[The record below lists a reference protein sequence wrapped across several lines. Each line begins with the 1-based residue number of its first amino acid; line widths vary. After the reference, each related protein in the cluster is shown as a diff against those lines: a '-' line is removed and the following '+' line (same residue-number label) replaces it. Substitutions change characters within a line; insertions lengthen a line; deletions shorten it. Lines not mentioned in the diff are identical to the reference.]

1 MKASKSAAKVV
12 TSATSAKSTKPQT
25 SHKSRKPAA
34 AAKIKAA
41 TTRTP
46 KVSAPGKAPLRSNRP
61 EGSIQAIREVF
72 GYLRRYH
79 GQVFVIKIDDALLE
93 RPLFPLLVRDIVL
106 LHETGIHIV
115 LVPGAKSSIDAVLS
129 KYGVKT
135 RTVNGVRVTS
145 TEAMPLVKLGA
156 SNVANA
162 LLSLLSENEA
172 HGVVGNWVRAR
183 AVGVV
188 SGVDYKRTGRVEK
201 INVDLMRGMLDDGLI
216 PIVSNIGWNSVGQDY
231 NLNSSELAVAVAQAL
246 KATKLFFVGGSAG
259 IPVVAESRFAEPG
272 ELASG
277 FFSNLDRKEGQ
288 TLLRDFPNALP
299 APARELVAHALQA
312 LEGGVERVH
321 VVGGARDGILLQE
334 VFSSA
339 GQGTMFYVNDY
350 DHVHP
355 AEAADIPE
363 ILRIMQ
369 PYVDAGV
376 LVQRTADDLAVD
388 LEHYTVYK
396 VDDVL
401 HGCGALKPIGPGAA
415 ELLALVVDPAYA
427 GRGTGGK
434 IVDYLV
440 QKARKAGIRKVFL
453 LTTQTTDFFLRMGF
467 REAPV
472 TALPPE
478 RRKTWNPTRNSRVLV
493 KPV

>member
-1 MKASKSAAKVV
+1 MKSPQKKNTV
-12 TSATSAKSTKPQT
+12 AKSTPGGKT
-25 SHKSRKPAA
+25 A
-34 AAKIKAA
+34 
-41 TTRTP
+41 TP
-46 KVSAPGKAPLRSNRP
+46 KIHKAPP
-61 EGSIQAIREVF
+61 AGTIQAIREVF

-79 GQVFVIKIDDALLE
+79 DQVFVIKLDDALLE

-106 LHETGIHIV
+106 LHETGIRIV
-115 LVPGAKSSIDAVLS
+115 LVPGAKHSIDTVLS
-129 KYGVKT
+129 KYGEKT
-135 RTVNGVRVTS
+135 QTVGGVRVTS
-145 TEAMPLVKLGA
+145 SEAMPLVKLGA

-188 SGVDYKRTGRVEK
+188 NGVDFGHTGRVEK
-201 INVDLMRGMLDDGLI
+201 INTELMRGMLDDGLI
-216 PIVSNIGWNSVGQDY
+216 PIVSNIGWNNVGRDY
-231 NLNSSELAVAVAQAL
+231 NLNSSELAVAVARAMQ
-246 KATKLFFVGGSAG
+246 ATKLFFVGETAG
-259 IPVVAESRFAEPG
+259 IPVVADCKFAEP
-272 ELASG
+272 EEVRSG
-277 FFSNLDRKEGQ
+277 LFSNLDRKEGQ
-288 TLLRDFPNALP
+288 ALLKDFPSALEP
-299 APARELVAHALQA
+299 ASQELITLALSA

-339 GQGTMFYVNDY
+339 GQGTMFYLDDY

-355 AEAADIPE
+355 AQATDIPE

-369 PYVDAGV
+369 PYVDDGV
-376 LVQRTADDLAVD
+376 LIQRTAENLAEDLD
-388 LEHYTVYK
+388 HYTVYK

-401 HGCGALKPIGPGAA
+401 HGCGALKPIGKSGGHGAA

-434 IVDYLV
+434 IVDYLL
-440 QKARKAGIRKVFL
+440 QKARKKGIRKVFL
-453 LTTQTTDFFLRMGF
+453 LTTQTSDFFMRMGF
-467 REAPV
+467 KETPV

-478 RRKTWNPTRNSRVLV
+478 RRKSWNPTRNSRVYVLTT
-493 KPV
+493 

>member
-1 MKASKSAAKVV
+1 MKPKMKPKVKPKIKLKMKPKTGTKPDTAGTANGKAAPVQKPARGMKAV
-12 TSATSAKSTKPQT
+12 
-25 SHKSRKPAA
+25 R
-34 AAKIKAA
+34 
-41 TTRTP
+41 
-46 KVSAPGKAPLRSNRP
+46 RP

-79 GQVFVIKIDDALLE
+79 DQVFVIKIDDALMK
-93 RPLFPLLVRDIVL
+93 RPLFPLLVRDVVL
-106 LHETGIHIV
+106 LHETGIRIV
-115 LVPGAKSSIDAVLS
+115 LVPGAKTSIDAVLA

-135 RTVNGVRVTS
+135 RAVNGVRVTS
-145 TEAMPLVKLGA
+145 SEAMPLVKLGA
-156 SNVANA
+156 SGVANA

-188 SGVDYKRTGRVEK
+188 AGVDYKHTGRVEK
-201 INVDLMRGMLDDGLI
+201 INTELMQGMLDDGLI
-216 PIVSNIGWNSVGQDY
+216 PIVSNIGWNSTGQDY
-231 NLNSSELAVAVAQAL
+231 NLNSSELAVAVAREMR
-246 KATKLFFVGGSAG
+246 ATKLFFVGEQAG
-259 IPVVAESRFAEPG
+259 IPVVRDCPFAETD
-272 ELASG
+272 EVRSG
-277 FFSNLDRKEGQ
+277 QFSNLDRKEGEA
-288 TLLRDFPNALP
+288 LLKDFPAALKP
-299 APARELVAHALQA
+299 GARELIALALQA
-312 LEGGVERVH
+312 LQGGVERVH
-321 VVGGARDGILLQE
+321 VVSGARDGILLQE

-339 GQGTMFYVNDY
+339 GQGTMFYLDAY

-355 AEAADIPE
+355 AQASDIPE

-369 PYVDAGV
+369 PYVDEGV
-376 LVQRTADDLAVD
+376 LVQRTADDIGRDLAY
-388 LEHYTVYK
+388 YTVYK

-440 QKARKAGIRKVFL
+440 QKARKAGIKKVFL
-453 LTTQTTDFFLRMGF
+453 LTTQSSDFFLRMGF

-472 TALPPE
+472 TSLPSV
-478 RRKTWNPTRNSRVLV
+478 RRKTWNQTRNSRVLMKTV
-493 KPV
+493 

>member
-1 MKASKSAAKVV
+1 MKKRTAVKVG
-12 TSATSAKSTKPQT
+12 A
-25 SHKSRKPAA
+25 
-34 AAKIKAA
+34 
-41 TTRTP
+41 
-46 KVSAPGKAPLRSNRP
+46 APGAAGKALKAQGTATAGTRP

-79 GQVFVIKIDDALLE
+79 DQVFVIKLDDALMG

-106 LHETGIHIV
+106 LHETGIRVV
-115 LVPGAKSSIDAVLS
+115 LVPGAKTSIGAVLA

-135 RTVNGVRVTS
+135 RAVDGVRVTS
-145 TEAMPLVKLGA
+145 SEAMPLVKLGA
-156 SNVANA
+156 SNIANA

-188 SGVDYKRTGRVEK
+188 KGVDYKHTGRVEK
-201 INVDLMRGMLDDGLI
+201 INTELMRGMLDDGLI

-231 NLNSSELAVAVAQAL
+231 NLNSSELAVEVARAL
-246 KATKLFFVGGSAG
+246 KATKLFFVGEQPG
-259 IPVVAESRFAEPG
+259 IPVVPGCRFAEP
-272 ELASG
+272 EEIRSG
-277 FFSNLDRKEGQ
+277 QFSNLDRKEGEA
-288 TLLRDFPNALP
+288 LLRDFPSALKP
-299 APARELVAHALQA
+299 AGRELIALA
-312 LEGGVERVH
+312 LRALGGGVERVH

-339 GQGTMFYVNDY
+339 GQGTMFYLDDY

-355 AEAADIPE
+355 AQASDIPE

-369 PYVDAGV
+369 PYVDEGV
-376 LVQRTADDLAVD
+376 LVQRTAEDLARD
-388 LEHYTVYK
+388 LDHYTVYK

-440 QKARKAGIRKVFL
+440 QKARKAGIKKVFL
-453 LTTQTTDFFLRMGF
+453 LTTQTSDFFLRMGF
-467 REAPV
+467 KEAPV
-472 TALPPE
+472 TALPPA
-478 RRKTWNPTRNSRVLV
+478 RRKTWNPTRNSRVLMKTV
-493 KPV
+493 

>member
-1 MKASKSAAKVV
+1 MTSRNTTARGTAEDKAFGASPRTSSKSAK
-12 TSATSAKSTKPQT
+12 TP
-25 SHKSRKPAA
+25 SRTRPAGA
-34 AAKIKAA
+34 
-41 TTRTP
+41 
-46 KVSAPGKAPLRSNRP
+46 
-61 EGSIQAIREVF
+61 IQAIREVF

-79 GQVFVIKIDDALLE
+79 DQVFVIKLDDALLE

-106 LHETGIHIV
+106 LHETGIRIV
-115 LVPGAKSSIDAVLS
+115 LVPGAKHSIDTVLE

-135 RTVNGVRVTS
+135 KTVSGVRITS
-145 TEAMPLVKLGA
+145 SEAMPLVKLGA
-156 SNVANA
+156 SNIANA

-188 SGVDYKRTGRVEK
+188 GGVDFLHTGRVEK
-201 INVDLMRGMLDDGLI
+201 INTDLMRGMLDDGLI
-216 PIVSNIGWNSVGQDY
+216 PIVSNIGWNNVGRDY
-231 NLNSSELAVAVAQAL
+231 NLNSSELAVAVARAMQAS
-246 KATKLFFVGGSAG
+246 KLFFVGEQAG
-259 IPVVAESRFAEPG
+259 IPVVSDCRFAEP
-272 ELASG
+272 EEMRSG
-277 FFSNLDRKEGQ
+277 LFSNLDRKEGQ
-288 TLLRDFPNALP
+288 ALLRDHAEELKP
-299 APARELVAHALQA
+299 ASRELIALALDA

-339 GQGTMFYVNDY
+339 GQGTMFYLDDY

-355 AEAADIPE
+355 AQASDIPE

-369 PYVDAGV
+369 PYVDDGV
-376 LVQRTADDLAVD
+376 LIQRTAEDLAAD

-396 VDDVL
+396 IDDVL

-440 QKARKAGIRKVFL
+440 QKARKKGIRKVFL
-453 LTTQTTDFFLRMGF
+453 LTTQTSDFFMRMGF
-467 REAPV
+467 KEVPV
-472 TALPPE
+472 TALPPA
-478 RRKTWNPTRNSRVLV
+478 RRKSWNPTRNSRVFALAT
-493 KPV
+493 

>member
-1 MKASKSAAKVV
+1 MNMKKNPKKKVSAKVV
-12 TSATSAKSTKPQT
+12 GKP
-25 SHKSRKPAA
+25 
-34 AAKIKAA
+34 AAKIKAVPAMKTATA
-41 TTRTP
+41 TT
-46 KVSAPGKAPLRSNRP
+46 RP
-61 EGSIQAIREVF
+61 EGSIQTIREVF

-79 GQVFVIKIDDALLE
+79 DQVFVIKIDDALMN

-106 LHETGIHIV
+106 LHETGIRVV
-115 LVPGAKSSIDAVLS
+115 LVPGAKSSIDAVLH

-135 RTVNGVRVTS
+135 RAVGGVRVTS
-145 TEAMPLVKLGA
+145 SEAMPLVKLGA
-156 SNVANA
+156 SNISNA

-188 SGVDYKRTGRVEK
+188 SGIDYQHTGRVEK
-201 INVDLMRGMLDDGLI
+201 INTELMQGMLDDGLI

-231 NLNSSELAVAVAQAL
+231 NLNSSELAVEVARAMQ
-246 KATKLFFVGGSAG
+246 ATKLFFVGEESGVA
-259 IPVVAESRFAEPG
+259 VVPGCRFAEP
-272 ELASG
+272 EEIRSG
-277 FFSNLDRKEGQ
+277 QFSNLDRKEGEA
-288 TLLRDFPNALP
+288 LLKDYPKALK
-299 APARELVAHALQA
+299 ATARELIALAMQA

-339 GQGTMFYVNDY
+339 GQGTMFYLDAY
-350 DHVHP
+350 DHIHP
-355 AEAADIPE
+355 AEVSDIPE

-376 LVQRTADDLAVD
+376 LIQRTVEDLVRD

-401 HGCGALKPIGPGAA
+401 HGCGALKPIAPGAA

-440 QKARKAGIRKVFL
+440 QRARKTGVKKVFL
-453 LTTQTTDFFLRMGF
+453 LTTQTSDFFKRMGF
-467 REAPV
+467 QETPV
-472 TALPPE
+472 TNLPAA

-493 KPV
+493 KAI

>member
-1 MKASKSAAKVV
+1 MVKNSGKKSVKKTAKA
-12 TSATSAKSTKPQT
+12 
-25 SHKSRKPAA
+25 
-34 AAKIKAA
+34 
-41 TTRTP
+41 
-46 KVSAPGKAPLRSNRP
+46 KAPIAVDKTPMHSSTRP

-79 GQVFVIKIDDALLE
+79 DQVFVIKIDDALMN

-106 LHETGIHIV
+106 LHETGIRVI
-115 LVPGAKSSIDAVLS
+115 LVPGAKTSIDAVLA
-129 KYGVKT
+129 KYGEKT
-135 RTVNGVRVTS
+135 RAVGGVRVTS
-145 TEAMPLVKLGA
+145 SEAMPLVKLGA
-156 SNVANA
+156 SNIANA
-162 LLSLLSENEA
+162 LLSLLSENAA

-188 SGVDYKRTGRVEK
+188 GGVDYQHTGRVEK
-201 INVDLMRGMLDDGLI
+201 INTDLMRGMLDDGLI

-231 NLNSSELAVAVAQAL
+231 NLNSSELAVAVARAMQ
-246 KATKLFFVGGSAG
+246 ATKLFFVGEQAG
-259 IPVVAESRFAEPG
+259 IPVVPGCRFAEP
-272 ELASG
+272 EEMRSG
-277 FFSNLDRKEGQ
+277 QFSNLDRKEGEA
-288 TLLRDFPNALP
+288 LLKEFPKALKP
-299 APARELVAHALQA
+299 EARELIALAMQA

-339 GQGTMFYVNDY
+339 GQGTMFYLDAY

-355 AEAADIPE
+355 AEVSDIPE

-369 PYVDAGV
+369 PYVDDGV
-376 LVQRTADDLAVD
+376 LIQRTAEDLAGD
-388 LEHYTVYK
+388 LDHYTVYK

-434 IVDYLV
+434 IVNYLV
-440 QKARKAGIRKVFL
+440 QRARKAGVKQVFL
-453 LTTQTTDFFLRMGF
+453 LTTQTSDFFMRMGF
-467 REAPV
+467 KEAPV
-472 TALPPE
+472 TALPAA
-478 RRKTWNPTRNSRVLV
+478 RRKTWNPTRNSRVFV
-493 KPV
+493 KTI